1 MRRSSMGKREAMSPN
16 KKVRMIAGTKEE
28 VELEVNHLYDL
39 YAPLGFGWYVVND
52 RLVATATMILK
63 SELPRAAAVPIAM
76 PPGFDP
82 RRQ

>member
-1 MRRSSMGKREAMSPN
+1 MSPS
-16 KKVRMIAGTKEE
+16 KKVRLITGDAEK
-28 VELEVNHLYDL
+28 VEGEVNSLLDL
-39 YAPLGFGWYVVND
+39 YQPLSFGFYVVGD
-52 RLVATATMILK
+52 QLVATATLLLK